1 MTVSREWATIY
12 RQTAIER
19 AAMEAMEMT
28 QLTRSTDAL
37 DFQSIP
43 RPVAAM
49 AKSFE
54 DGHLIAAHRHDRAQ
68 LVYAVS
74 GVMTIDA
81 AAGTW
86 LVPPDRALWIPAGV
100 LHEIRVSGRLD
111 MRTLYLRADASAHLP
126 DDCVV
131 LAVTPLLRELVV
143 RATQLPALYPE
154 DGPAGSLM
162 NLILAEIR
170 ELQALPLHLPIPR
183 DRRLARLCNL
193 VRADLAANRTRDDYA
208 TVVGISPRSLSR
220 LFRSELGV
228 GFASWRRRARLLSAL
243 ARLQSGESITSVALG
258 LGYESPSAFT
268 AMFKRE
274 LGMLPSRYLK

>member
-1 MTVSREWATIY
+1 
-12 RQTAIER
+12 
-19 AAMEAMEMT
+19 MT